1 MKIHLVWDTSGS
13 MGELGKL
20 WIARSVARAI
30 EQYNRL
36 GYSRADLR
44 LIAWGRE
51 ARALDWNSDQE
62 FPPELLM
69 PTGSVNAEALISLC
83 PAEPD
88 SKIALLTDGFWTLA
102 DAREIRLWRENLPP
116 DTLRVIKIGADAN
129 PQLKG
134 SDVFS
139 AEDFFAAL
147 DGWLEGGAR

>member
-1 MKIHLVWDTSGS
+1 MKVHLVWDTSGS

-36 GYSRADLR
+36 GYFRADLR

-62 FPPELLM
+62 FPPELLV
-69 PTGSVNAEALISLC
+69 PTGSVNAKALISLC

-88 SKIALLTDGFWTLA
+88 SKIALLTDGFWTPA

-116 DTLRVIKIGADAN
+116 DNLRVIKIGADAN
-129 PQLKG
+129 PRLKG